1 MTEELMSNDA
11 TLAVS
16 PLPTVSGGF
25 QLLGQTSL
33 LKPGEC
39 GRDHLQA
46 REPSGR
52 QGDAVEGDVVAGFFA
67 HGSLLLRVGADDN
80 TLSAPDSTVTLIT
93 LDAAASPMIDRL
105 LRACATGYGCR
116 ALINVKTL
124 NGIKPDWPA
133 IARGKE

>member
-1 MTEELMSNDA
+1 MVHSD
-11 TLAVS
+11 
-16 PLPTVSGGF
+16 GF
-25 QLLGQTSL
+25 
-33 LKPGEC
+33 
-39 GRDHLQA
+39 H
-46 REPSGR
+46 
-52 QGDAVEGDVVAGFFA
+52 FA
-67 HGSLLLRVGADDN
+67 IFKHANPVGMRRCAFLRVGADDN

>member
-16 PLPTVSGGF
+16 PLPTVSGAF

-46 REPSGR
+46 REPSGDAV
-52 QGDAVEGDVVAGFFA
+52 GDAVAGFFA
-67 HGSLLLRVGADDN
+67 HGSLLLRVGVDDN

-93 LDAAASPMIDRL
+93 LDDFAD
-105 LRACATGYGCR
+105 
-116 ALINVKTL
+116 
-124 NGIKPDWPA
+124 
-133 IARGKE
+133 

>member
-1 MTEELMSNDA
+1 M
-11 TLAVS
+11 
-16 PLPTVSGGF
+16 
-25 QLLGQTSL
+25 
-33 LKPGEC
+33 
-39 GRDHLQA
+39 
-46 REPSGR
+46 
-52 QGDAVEGDVVAGFFA
+52 
-67 HGSLLLRVGADDN
+67 
-80 TLSAPDSTVTLIT
+80 TLIT